1 MTPYTGTL
9 CIISCCEIKYK
20 FLSDLELQIALEET
34 NHCRLGLWQWSDS
47 DSNSSLVTCY
57 GLLSSPP
64 WNVQTLTPHPSPPSG
79 DVISAKF
86 NLSAACSLQRLQ
98 FGSGKNSEIL
108 KRVWNFL
115 ILISRLSSS
124 EPLAE
129 MISAFLDYRV
139 VPCHQHSSDL
149 GLASQV
155 KISWSKK
162 VKDFIT
168 LHERPRKKTDE

>member
-64 WNVQTLTPHPSPPSG
+64 WNVQTLTPPLVTSPLQNLTCLQLVHYKDCNLAP
-79 DVISAKF
+79 VKTAKF
-86 NLSAACSLQRLQ
+86 
-98 FGSGKNSEIL
+98 
-108 KRVWNFL
+108 
-115 ILISRLSSS
+115 
-124 EPLAE
+124 
-129 MISAFLDYRV
+129 
-139 VPCHQHSSDL
+139 
-149 GLASQV
+149 
-155 KISWSKK
+155 
-162 VKDFIT
+162 
-168 LHERPRKKTDE
+168 